1 MRRLDL
7 VLIARH
13 PGLSRRRA
21 QAAIEKGQ
29 VTLAGEVVREP
40 GRLVAADAEMAW
52 DANRPALPRAWLD
65 LPRLHEDAH
74 VLIVDKPAGLLSVP
88 APGSDEDSVLAHV
101 AEYVRRLQRDSFVR
115 AVHRLDRETS
125 GALALA
131 LSREAADGLI
141 ALFRDHRI
149 ERRYVAL
156 VLGAP
161 EADAGVVDA
170 PIRGEYQA
178 GRRGVARPGEPGLE
192 ARSRW
197 RVVERFPG
205 AALVEVTLDTGRQHQ
220 IRAHLA
226 HIGLPVLG
234 DPVYG
239 RGVAS
244 PVPVRRVML
253 HAALLGFEHPLGG
266 GPLRVESPLPED
278 FRLALK
284 KLRRKPRPG
293 SPGAPAGRPST
304 K

>member
-29 VTLAGEVVREP
+29 VSVAGEVVREP
-40 GRLVAADAEMAW
+40 GRLVAAEADVRW
-52 DANRPALPRAWLD
+52 DPNRPALPRARLD

-74 VLIVDKPAGLLSVP
+74 VLVVDKPAGLLSVP
-88 APGSDEDSVLAHV
+88 APGSAEDSVLAHV
-101 AEYVRRLQRDSFVR
+101 AEYVRRLRRDGFVR

-156 VLGAP
+156 VVGSP
-161 EADAGVVDA
+161 QADAGVVEA
-170 PIRGEYQA
+170 PIRERYEG
-178 GRRGVARPGEPGLE
+178 GRRGVARPGEPALE

-197 RVVERFPG
+197 RVVERFPD

-239 RGVAS
+239 RQASS
-244 PVPVRRVML
+244 PVRVRRVML
-253 HAALLGFEHPLGG
+253 HAAVLGFEHPVTGDA
-266 GPLRVESPLPED
+266 LRVESPLPGD
-278 FRLALK
+278 FLQALG
-284 KLRRKPRPG
+284 KLRKRPEG
-293 SPGAPAGRPST
+293 PGQPQRSQR
-304 K
+304 